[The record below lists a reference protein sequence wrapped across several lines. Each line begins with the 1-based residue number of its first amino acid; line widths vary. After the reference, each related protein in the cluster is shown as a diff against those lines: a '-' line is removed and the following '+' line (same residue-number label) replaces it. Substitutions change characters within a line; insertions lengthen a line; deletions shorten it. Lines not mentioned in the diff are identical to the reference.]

1 MSSQKCSC
9 CPSLYFC
16 LGARA
21 TSTDVR
27 SLHGYVSTQ
36 AEQWR
41 QGPLSMKIEMPEA
54 VMTRPDR
61 DVSRAE
67 TPYSPDNAAG
77 RPPRSL

>member
-1 MSSQKCSC
+1 MLLLPVIVLLFGSACDQ
-9 CPSLYFC
+9 YGRTF
-16 LGARA
+16 
-21 TSTDVR
+21 
-27 SLHGYVSTQ
+27 LHGYVSTQ